1 MKAVAAH
8 LKLNR
13 NMSDRQVASF
23 LSVGAED
30 TPILVG
36 LGDGSTQPLPP
47 LSATAVQRAVS
58 QVRTSGHMKP
68 DGRTTRASRPETR
81 LFSCCNHRCRIIGF
95 RISSVVSCSRVK
107 GTRVSGLGFHHSP
120 PISVGPHCIL
130 PLAPPVAGPPRALS
144 AVHSVRLLSSP
155 TSTAERAS
163 CRNTTL
169 PLSCTE
175 DANGTRQPPPSTETA
190 ASSCDGS
197 AK

>member
-68 DGRTTRASRPETR
+68 VEGQHVLLDPKR
-81 LFSCCNHRCRIIGF
+81 
-95 RISSVVSCSRVK
+95 VSSRVA
-107 GTRVSGLGFHHSP
+107 T
-120 PISVGPHCIL
+120 
-130 PLAPPVAGPPRALS
+130 
-144 AVHSVRLLSSP
+144 
-155 TSTAERAS
+155 
-163 CRNTTL
+163 
-169 PLSCTE
+169 
-175 DANGTRQPPPSTETA
+175 TA
-190 ASSCDGS
+190 AGS
-197 AK
+197 